1 MCTTIWDPGSWAWAL
16 SFARTGTKTNSG
28 WASALPSSRPEIIC
42 RSNSFDVRKGHGFL
56 RGFFRKLFP
65 FSEDS
70 RFENGFCPVRGV
82 VPERERYVAG
92 RQEAESHAVGRMESG
107 LFPACRTGRKE
118 EKERSRCRACAGTLA
133 CIPAGK
139 RGKCQGMEQAAA
151 ENRPAS
157 CTNNHK

>member
-1 MCTTIWDPGSWAWAL
+1 M
-16 SFARTGTKTNSG
+16 SG
-28 WASALPSSRPEIIC
+28 K
-42 RSNSFDVRKGHGFL
+42 DTVFL
-56 RGFFRKLFP
+56 RGFSRKLFP

-70 RFENGFCPVRGV
+70 RFENGVGPVRGV

-92 RQEAESHAVGRMESG
+92 RQEAESHAVGRMESD

-118 EKERSRCRACAGTLA
+118 EEVRSRCRACAGTLA

-157 CTNNHK
+157 CTNNHT

>member
-1 MCTTIWDPGSWAWAL
+1 
-16 SFARTGTKTNSG
+16 
-28 WASALPSSRPEIIC
+28 
-42 RSNSFDVRKGHGFL
+42 
-56 RGFFRKLFP
+56 
-65 FSEDS
+65 
-70 RFENGFCPVRGV
+70 
-82 VPERERYVAG
+82 
-92 RQEAESHAVGRMESG
+92 MESG

-139 RGKCQGMEQAAA
+139 RGKYQGMEQAAA